1 MRTKERKIR
10 ELQNGNLL
18 VSPDYYANHGGG
30 TYITR
35 HCYHHNVFELKQG
48 NNTLL
53 ELSLEEL
60 RALDLDNYSILVNLG
75 SEERFILANYLSC
88 FTKEYNSI
96 IVPGTFIY
104 ACTKDGKLY
113 PVPSNIGPVGVKN
126 PFDKYQWDK
135 LLLSEIYSLEELGIS
150 HIENLNI
157 LSPSNWQK
165 PNYSANDELYY
176 HRYQN
181 HINK

>member
-18 VSPDYYANHGGG
+18 VSPDYYANHGDG

-35 HCYHHNVFELKQG
+35 HCYHHNVFEFKQG
-48 NNTLL
+48 NNTIL

-88 FTKEYNSI
+88 FTKEYFNYCSRY
-96 IVPGTFIY
+96 IY
-104 ACTKDGKLY
+104 LCLHQRRQTLSSAKQHWPCRGK
-113 PVPSNIGPVGVKN
+113 K
-126 PFDKYQWDK
+126 PF
-135 LLLSEIYSLEELGIS
+135 
-150 HIENLNI
+150 
-157 LSPSNWQK
+157 
-165 PNYSANDELYY
+165 
-176 HRYQN
+176 
-181 HINK
+181 